1 MFRQGFQFPFLI
13 LVTGNI
19 RESKLVPPFDQLR
32 PGRCKL
38 PYCGNGGITSPYH
51 NSVCHI
57 GHPFHGRQIVGRGIE
72 NIDEV
77 LEFLSDKI
85 RIHDENT
92 AVIVRSAIKSVIK
105 NVSDESKTKIVND
118 IAEQSSE
125 EIAALISKQISKKLF
140 TVELSNIKI
149 KAE

>member
-77 LEFLSDKI
+77 TEGRLDFDKGCND
-85 RIHDENT
+85 HEGK
-92 AVIVRSAIKSVIK
+92 AVIGLRQLHYVY
-105 NVSDESKTKIVND
+105 VSC
-118 IAEQSSE
+118 Q
-125 EIAALISKQISKKLF
+125 QPF
-140 TVELSNIKI
+140 R
-149 KAE
+149 KAEGRQTVNVPCGYVQKGS